1 MRKRKK
7 YEEERY
13 FLFWLVSVLV
23 WDNRQFVTLGHIF
36 ERLAQWAFKK
46 KFWRVRLA
54 SVYTE
59 KIKISDRLIQPLVL
73 SLTFSKGQF
82 LEFLEYSSMS
92 EEIVY
97 ANLKFQDSDK
107 KENLQTSDKCDE
119 KGKIL
124 SQDCG
129 NGYSPTL
136 QILQ

>member
-7 YEEERY
+7 FEEERY
-13 FLFWLVSVLV
+13 FLFWLISVLV
-23 WDNRQFVTLGHIF
+23 WDNRQFATLGHIF

-46 KFWRVRLA
+46 KFLCVRLA

-73 SLTFSKGQF
+73 SLTFSKGQ
-82 LEFLEYSSMS
+82 FLEYSSMS

-119 KGKIL
+119 KGKIM